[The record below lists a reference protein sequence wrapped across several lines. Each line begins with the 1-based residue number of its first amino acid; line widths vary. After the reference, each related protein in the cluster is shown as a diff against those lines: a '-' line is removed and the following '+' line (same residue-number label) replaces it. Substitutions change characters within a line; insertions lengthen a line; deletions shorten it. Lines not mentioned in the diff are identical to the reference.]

1 MNPVLACNFMVTL
14 LDSKVSAFSF
24 GSSALAFPTIGFS
37 ECTGLE
43 MALEV
48 HEYNQGGGNDGT
60 LKFPTRVKPSNLV
73 LKRGITTDSTL
84 WDWFYSFVQGFG
96 KRRDG
101 TIAVHDAQQNELRVW
116 GFRRGIPTKYSGP
129 QFNAG
134 QSTVAIETLE
144 ISHEGLYVQSFAAG
158 LAAFA
163 GAVASLSS

>member
-14 LDSKVSAFSF
+14 LDSKTSAFTF
-24 GSSALAFPTIGFS
+24 GASSLAYPTIGFS

-60 LKFPTRVKPSNLV
+60 LKFPTRVKPTNIV

-101 TIAVHDAQQNELRVW
+101 TIAVHDASQNELRVW

-129 QFNAG
+129 QFNAS
-134 QSTVAIETLE
+134 QSTVAVETLE
-144 ISHEGLYVQSFAAG
+144 IAHEGLYVQSLAGG

-163 GAVASLSS
+163 GAIASI